1 MFYLLELVVK
11 AYIAVLKWAVRSVA
25 RILLGI
31 RDSLLWAYYT
41 VREKPSRLIGVVS
54 VFIPIGVLIAVGPRE
69 WFINWPVMF
78 VTALALYGALKSPLA
93 GAPLFLRK
101 LTQVAMATCLV
112 MGWSML
118 LRWEPLLNAL
128 GLTVRDALSMAGW
141 ARMFFGEPWRGS
153 LCTMNW

>member
-1 MFYLLELVVK
+1 MFYLVELVVK
-11 AYIAVLKWAVRSVA
+11 AYIAVLKWAVRSIA

-31 RDSLLWAYYT
+31 RDSLVWAYYS

-54 VFIPIGVLIAVGPRE
+54 VLIPIGVLLVVGPPE

-78 VTALALYGALKSPLA
+78 VTALVLYGTLKSPLA

-101 LTQVAMATCLV
+101 LTQVGMATCLV

-118 LRWEPLLNAL
+118 LRWEPLLNVL
-128 GLTVRDALSMAGW
+128 VS
-141 ARMFFGEPWRGS
+141 
-153 LCTMNW
+153 CTI